1 MRSVLWSVL
10 WLAASLPAMAS
21 SGNAPGVPSIASAK
35 AALPSSAADSAGSLF
50 ASPTQPDRSGRVVA
64 AVMLDGKGPF
74 RFLIDSGADASM
86 ISPRLISLLNL
97 HLTQDEVVRVE
108 GATGTQE
115 LPWVNVSR
123 LQVGA
128 VVRTDVRMPIVD
140 GAVLQGLDG
149 ILGMAGLG
157 AEYVE
162 VDFAHDRVWIAE
174 SAARGGRGF
183 LVIPATRTAGGLL
196 QVRAL
201 IGGIP
206 VAAVIDTGAS
216 NTMGN
221 AALRAALLH
230 QMSSEESPARVFGV
244 TRQIAPGG
252 AIRSPTIALGPIAIQ
267 HLHIVYTHV
276 AIFKVWDLE
285 SRPAAIIGM
294 DVLGSVSSLVLDYG
308 HSRILLLPRPPVA
321 PRTAASRAPRRAL
334 QAAVSGYA
342 AMRSPRASRRGPSQ
356 AS

>member
-10 WLAASLPAMAS
+10 WLAASLPA
-21 SGNAPGVPSIASAK
+21 IASAGK
-35 AALPSSAADSAGSLF
+35 GPGVAPVPAAGAALPQSAADSASSLF
-50 ASPTQPDRSGRVVA
+50 AAPTQPDRSGRVVA

-74 RFLIDSGADASM
+74 RFLLDSAADASM
-86 ISPRLISLLNL
+86 ISPRLISLLSL
-97 HLTQDEVVRVE
+97 HLTRDGLVRVE
-108 GATGTQE
+108 GATGAQE
-115 LPWVNVSR
+115 LPWVNIAR

-128 VVRTDVRMPIVD
+128 LVRTDVRMPIVD

-157 AEYVE
+157 AGHVE
-162 VDFAHDRVWIAE
+162 VDFAHDRVWIEE
-174 SAARGGRGF
+174 SAQRGAKGF

-216 NTMGN
+216 NTLGN
-221 AALRAALLH
+221 AALRVALLH
-230 QMSSEESPARVFGV
+230 QMSSAVSPARVFGV

-308 HSRILLLPRPPVA
+308 HSRILLLPRPPAA
-321 PRTAASRAPRRAL
+321 PKTAGARAPRPAL

-342 AMRSPRASRRGPSQ
+342 AMRSPRISRSGPNQDS
-356 AS
+356 